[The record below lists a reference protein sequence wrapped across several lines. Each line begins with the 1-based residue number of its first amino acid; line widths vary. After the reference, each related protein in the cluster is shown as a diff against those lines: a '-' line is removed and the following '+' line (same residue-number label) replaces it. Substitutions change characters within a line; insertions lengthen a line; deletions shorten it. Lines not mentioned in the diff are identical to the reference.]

1 MMTELNNSKP
11 CDDEIERRII
21 KAELQEFGLLPDDS
35 IEITN
40 ANEQLN
46 DLW

>member
-1 MMTELNNSKP
+1 MAELNNGKP
-11 CDDEIERRII
+11 FDDEIERRII

-40 ANEQLN
+40 PNEQLN